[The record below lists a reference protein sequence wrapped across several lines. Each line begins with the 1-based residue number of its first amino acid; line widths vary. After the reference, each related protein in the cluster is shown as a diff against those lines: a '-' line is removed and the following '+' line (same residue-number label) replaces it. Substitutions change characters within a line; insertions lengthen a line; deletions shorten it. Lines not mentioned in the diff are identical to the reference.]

1 MSAAIP
7 TLPLTDPQL
16 IVVHTLGLQLDAF
29 SHYAPQASYDRPMD
43 SMPPVSMASLPLG
56 YGGFPVFQDAMFR
69 LDDLCP
75 HSHQAKLNWLAEHA
89 VGGALPV

>member
-1 MSAAIP
+1 
-7 TLPLTDPQL
+7 
-16 IVVHTLGLQLDAF
+16 
-29 SHYAPQASYDRPMD
+29 MD
-43 SMPPVSMASLPLG
+43 NMPPVSMASLPLG

-89 VGGALPV
+89 VCGTLPV